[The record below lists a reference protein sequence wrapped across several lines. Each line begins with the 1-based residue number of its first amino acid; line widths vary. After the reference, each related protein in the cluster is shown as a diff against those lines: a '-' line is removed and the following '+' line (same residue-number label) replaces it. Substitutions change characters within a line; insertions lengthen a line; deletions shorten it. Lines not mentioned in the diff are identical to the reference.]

1 MKLLILTGLVIII
14 VLLALIALMVYAIGD
29 KISQKIKDVDFL
41 YSLGV

>member
-29 KISQKIKDVDFL
+29 KISQK
-41 YSLGV
+41 